1 MAFLTEDE
9 LRRRARRFAENKG
22 VSINEALDSV
32 ARKHA
37 GTYDVFLSQT
47 IRDAEIVLGF
57 FDYLTS
63 LGLEVFCD
71 WITAGEL
78 HREDVTVAN
87 AAYLRDVMSRS
98 SSMLFLDTEGAD
110 QSQWMCWELGWFDA
124 NNGHVAVVPVLL
136 ESDQSYRGREFLGL
150 YPYVKID
157 EDGDLV
163 VVRPSVTNRHGMTLI
178 EAPNST
184 SFTNWSDMR
193 DGDFMRPR
201 NLEHWG
207 AGQ

>member
-1 MAFLTEDE
+1 LSFLTQDE

-71 WITAGEL
+71 WITAAEL

-87 AAYLRDVMSRS
+87 AAYLRDVMGRS
-98 SSMLFLDTEGAD
+98 STMLFLDTEGAA
-110 QSQWMCWELGWFDA
+110 QSQWMCWEIGWFDA

-136 ESDQSYRGREFLGL
+136 GSDESYRGREFLGL

-157 EDGDLV
+157 EDGELV
-163 VVRPSVTNRHGMTLI
+163 VVRPSVTNRHGVTMI

-184 SFTNWSDMR
+184 SYTNWSDML

-207 AGQ
+207 AAL